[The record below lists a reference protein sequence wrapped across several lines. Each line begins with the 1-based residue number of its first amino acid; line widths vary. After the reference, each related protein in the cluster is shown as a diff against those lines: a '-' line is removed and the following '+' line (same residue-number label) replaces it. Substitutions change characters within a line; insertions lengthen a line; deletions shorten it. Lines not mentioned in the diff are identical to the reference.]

1 MEDLGKDAKAEEFRV
16 MCLEGDVFE
25 RLCSLYPQTAES
37 LKI

>member
-1 MEDLGKDAKAEEFRV
+1 MDDLGKDAHVEEYRV

-25 RLCSLYPQTAES
+25 NLCSLYPQTAES